1 MGQLAFGLLLCFCPL
16 ALLAGAHRPIATF
29 LATEGPPGAFSLE
42 QNRFLA
48 HDKQITTGLAVKGSM
63 RQYWRDVELI
73 LKWPRSA
80 PPVDAMP
87 RQPRPTCIYR
97 RNAQGSYFVPSTFP
111 ASFSDSQERLGAL
124 A

>member
-1 MGQLAFGLLLCFCPL
+1 MAT
-16 ALLAGAHRPIATF
+16 LLAKAA
-29 LATEGPPGAFSLE
+29 PPGAFILE

-48 HDKQITTGLAVKGSM
+48 HDEQITPGLTVRGSM
-63 RQYWRDVELI
+63 RQYLRDVESI

-80 PPVDAMP
+80 PPVDVMA

-97 RNAQGSYFVPSTFP
+97 RNAQGSYFVPSAFP
-111 ASFSDSQERLGAL
+111 ASFSESQERLGAL